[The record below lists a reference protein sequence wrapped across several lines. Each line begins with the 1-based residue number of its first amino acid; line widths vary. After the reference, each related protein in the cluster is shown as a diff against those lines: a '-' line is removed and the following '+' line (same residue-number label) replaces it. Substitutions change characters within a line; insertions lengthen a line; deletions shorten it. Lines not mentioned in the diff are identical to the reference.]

1 MTQGMYNEPH
11 TEVILLHKHQHLIS
25 YIASSPGVP
34 SPLVLQAT
42 VGGGEDLGSAIMHHT
57 TPSRSPHNALHS
69 PSYYYGISVVRIP
82 YVFRL
87 QFNATARRMRSI
99 SNIFAL

>member
-1 MTQGMYNEPH
+1 MTYAC
-11 TEVILLHKHQHLIS
+11 LF
-25 YIASSPGVP
+25 
-34 SPLVLQAT
+34 PLTVLVFTRCARPT
-42 VGGGEDLGSAIMHHT
+42 
-57 TPSRSPHNALHS
+57 NALHS
-69 PSYYYGISVVRIP
+69 PSYYGGISVVRIP